1 MDLGKNVINQ
11 QAGMAKKIMTDSEK
25 VAAHL
30 QQLPAEQFA
39 VVQLLRS
46 AILETDKS
54 VAEHIKWNSPA
65 FYYCGEIKAFD
76 AKEYKRDIVVLNLHR
91 GKILLVFP
99 TGARVNDQPLLEGT
113 YTDGRRTIAIA
124 DREDAEIKLKGIQ
137 AVIRS
142 WLRGVEK

>member
-11 QAGMAKKIMTDSEK
+11 QVDMVKKIMTDSEK
-25 VAAHL
+25 VTAHI
-30 QQLPAEQFA
+30 QQLPAAQA
-39 VVQLLRS
+39 DIVQLLRL

-65 FYYCGEIKAFD
+65 FYYSGEIKAFD

-99 TGARVNDQPLLEGT
+99 TGARVTDQPLL
-113 YTDGRRTIAIA
+113 DG
-124 DREDAEIKLKGIQ
+124 
-137 AVIRS
+137 
-142 WLRGVEK
+142 